1 VTAAPGPNV
10 VFIVADDLGWGD
22 LGGVNG
28 GLSHTPNIDALIAE
42 GTCLA
47 QHHSASPVCAPARAA
62 LLTGRYPHR
71 TGAIDTLE
79 SRGLDR
85 IHLGEAT
92 LADALGAHGYVTG
105 MVGKWHNGALDPR
118 YHPTARGFDEFVG
131 FSGGWSDYWDWRLDM
146 GGAETRGDGRYLTDV
161 LTDEA
166 IGFVTRHRQEPFLLL
181 LTYNAPH
188 YPLQAPDADLEPF
201 LDDDRLPQGVRL
213 VYAMVRAMDR
223 GIGRVL
229 DTLDRLGLA
238 DDTIVVFTSDN
249 GPQLLGIPEHDVMRT
264 TCGLRGMK
272 GLVYDGGI
280 RLPAVVRWPARLASP
295 RATDDPAHL
304 TDWVPTLLEITGASW
319 PGLPVDGVSLLPIL
333 DGRPAASGPVR
344 CWQWNRY
351 TPTIASNAAVR
362 DGRWK
367 LVIPPAWSTL
377 FPLPADGEADHDI
390 KEHPERWSTVDTAPL
405 PVHEVTPEPVQ
416 LFDIE
421 ADPGEEHDVASQHP
435 AVVTRLHAALERWF
449 ADVDGERQALTWP

>member
-1 VTAAPGPNV
+1 LTAASGPNII
-10 VFIVADDLGWGD
+10 FIVADDLGWGD

-28 GLSHTPNIDALIAE
+28 GLSQTPALDALVAE

-92 LADALGAHGYVTG
+92 LADALHGAGYVTG
-105 MVGKWHNGALDPR
+105 MVGKWHNGALDAR

-131 FSGGWSDYWDWRLDM
+131 FSGGWSDYRDWRLDV
-146 GGAETRGDGRYLTDV
+146 GGTERKADGRYLTDV
-161 LTDEA
+161 FTDEA
-166 IGFVTRHRQEPFLLL
+166 IAFVTRHRHEPFLLL

-201 LDDDRLPQGVRL
+201 RGDDRLSDGVRL

-223 GIGRVL
+223 GIGRVVDAL
-229 DTLDRLGLA
+229 DDLGLA
-238 DDTIVVFTSDN
+238 DDTMVVFTSDN
-249 GPQLLGIPEHDVMRT
+249 GPQLLGVPDHDVMRT

-280 RLPAVVRWPARLASP
+280 RLPAVVRWPARLAPS
-295 RATDDPAHL
+295 RVSDDAAHL
-304 TDWVPTLLEITGASW
+304 TDWVPTLLDITGAVW
-319 PGLPVDGVSLLPIL
+319 PGLPLDGVSLLPVL
-333 DGRPAASGPVR
+333 DGNPAEADPVR

-367 LVIPPAWSTL
+367 LVVPPAWSTL
-377 FPLPADGEADHDI
+377 FPLAADSEADHDI
-390 KEHPERWSTVDTAPL
+390 KDHPERWTAVDSSPL
-405 PVHEVTPEPVQ
+405 PVHDVAAEPAQ

-421 ADPGEEHDVASQHP
+421 ADPGEEHDLAAAHPDLVA
-435 AVVTRLHAALERWF
+435 RLHAELERWF
-449 ADVDGERQALTWP
+449 ADVDGERRALRWD